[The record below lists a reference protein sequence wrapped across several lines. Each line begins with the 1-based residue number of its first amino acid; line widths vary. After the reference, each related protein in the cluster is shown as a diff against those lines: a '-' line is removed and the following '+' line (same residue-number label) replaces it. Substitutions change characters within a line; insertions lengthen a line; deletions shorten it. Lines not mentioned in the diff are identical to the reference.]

1 MLCPCWPL
9 WPLLRLSSL
18 QALMQQH
25 EKAFADMKGYFNG
38 VVRDNLD
45 AIMALKAELAEH
57 KRREA
62 STQSLL
68 QEVVAENRRLSEPLD
83 KVSAAWQMLLLLLC
97 VRLACIEGRAYCAG
111 LGYGAGYSCRLCSE
125 QWLSSKG
132 RAVVT
137 PPFCS
142 TSCTTRCT

>member
-1 MLCPCWPL
+1 M
-9 WPLLRLSSL
+9 

-68 QEVVAENRRLSEPLD
+68 QEVVAENKRLSEPLD
-83 KVSAAWQMLLLLLC
+83 KVCGHVSTPGLVSYCILGSCAACQVAVC
-97 VRLACIEGRAYCAG
+97 
-111 LGYGAGYSCRLCSE
+111 YS
-125 QWLSSKG
+125 
-132 RAVVT
+132 V
-137 PPFCS
+137 P
-142 TSCTTRCT
+142 